1 MLLRGEKWLNK
12 MKYSQPAEQGH
23 VLTETRVGQPHQ
35 GRVHHRSA
43 IKHKNYTQPPKM
55 ATQPRCADCHSKS
68 LEDLYCRSQ
77 TNPLQHFKVRLNQSQ
92 RENNQG
98 FLLCAIR
105 RQVFSVSQA

>member
-12 MKYSQPAEQGH
+12 IKYSQPAEQGH

-77 TNPLQHFKVRLNQSQ
+77 TNTPAALQGAT
-92 RENNQG
+92 E
-98 FLLCAIR
+98 
-105 RQVFSVSQA
+105 SVSEGKQSRLSTLCY